1 MVTVGYVMRFE
12 AQPGKEAVVERA
24 LNEALSAVQEEPGTT
39 AWFAFRLG
47 PSTFGIFDVFPD
59 DESRQTHRLSAGSAR
74 LRERIPDLV
83 EYSLVIEQVDVL
95 AAKLP
100 E

>member
-1 MVTVGYVMRFE
+1 MVTVGYLMRFT
-12 AQPGKEAVVERA
+12 AQPGKEADVERA
-24 LNEALSAVQEEPGTT
+24 LNEALSAVQEESGTT

-59 DESRQTHRLSAGSAR
+59 EEGRQAHRLSAGSAR
-74 LRERIPDLV
+74 LRERTPDLV
-83 EYSLVIEQVDVL
+83 EQSLTIELIDVF
-95 AAKLP
+95 ATKLP

>member
-12 AQPGKEAVVERA
+12 AQAGKEANVEQSLR
-24 LNEALSAVQEEPGTT
+24 EALSAVQEEPGTI

-59 DESRQTHRLSAGSAR
+59 EEARQAHRLSAGSAR
-74 LRERIPDLV
+74 LRERAVDLV
-83 EYSLVIEQVDVL
+83 DQSLVIEQIDIL

-100 E
+100 G